1 MVAVKPVGVLSE
13 DDPKA
18 ACMPAL
24 LREHYRALGEKDYIA
39 TVHRLDRVTGG
50 VMVFSRRKE
59 ITGKLTAAVAAHQI
73 TKEYLAV
80 LRGHPEKD
88 SDTLTDLLFRDAAH
102 NKSYVV
108 QRMRKGVREATL
120 DYTVLDKTDALTL
133 VKVRLHTGRTHQIR
147 VQFSHRDCLCWATS
161 ATAARRAAPPPC
173 GRTVWPSPTPSP
185 AKRWTLPVPR
195 RVNFRGINSILKK
208 RNDLCHSALIYSAFF
223 SASVN
228 ALASWSG
235 QEVGFPPQEMPCI
248 RSMASVA
255 FMPTTSREMPCKL
268 PLHPPSTFTSLMT
281 PSSSSTVMRREQ
293 TPRGVNV

>member
-1 MVAVKPVGVLSE
+1 MTILYEDKYLVVAVKPVGVLSE

-24 LREHYRALGEKDYIA
+24 LREHYRSSGEKDFIA
-39 TVHRLDRVTGG
+39 TVHRLDRVVGG

-59 ITGKLTAAVAAHQI
+59 ITGKLTAAVAAREI

-88 SDTLTDLLFRDAAH
+88 ADTLTDLLFRDAAH

-147 VQFSHRDCLCWATS
+147 VQFSHRGLPLLGDIRYGSKADCS
-161 ATAARRAAPPPC
+161 AALWSYHLAFTHPVTGKPVDVTCPPPEAY
-173 GRTVWPSPTPSP
+173 P
-185 AKRWTLPVPR
+185 WTL
-195 RVNFRGINSILKK
+195 FHMEK
-208 RNDLCHSALIYSAFF
+208 
-223 SASVN
+223 
-228 ALASWSG
+228 
-235 QEVGFPPQEMPCI
+235 EE
-248 RSMASVA
+248 
-255 FMPTTSREMPCKL
+255 
-268 PLHPPSTFTSLMT
+268 
-281 PSSSSTVMRREQ
+281 
-293 TPRGVNV
+293 

>member
-1 MVAVKPVGVLSE
+1 MTILYQDKYLVVAVKPVGVLSE
-13 DDPKA
+13 DDSKA

-59 ITGKLTAAVAAHQI
+59 VTGKLTAAVAAHEI

-88 SDTLTDLLFRDAAH
+88 ADTLTDLLFRDAQH

-120 DYTVLDKTDALTL
+120 DYTVLETTDELTL

-147 VQFSHRDCLCWATS
+147 VQFSHRGLPLLGDIRYGSKVNCS
-161 ATAARRAAPPPC
+161 AALWSYHLAFTHPVTGKPVDVTCPPPEAY
-173 GRTVWPSPTPSP
+173 P
-185 AKRWTLPVPR
+185 WTL
-195 RVNFRGINSILKK
+195 FHMEK
-208 RNDLCHSALIYSAFF
+208 
-223 SASVN
+223 
-228 ALASWSG
+228 
-235 QEVGFPPQEMPCI
+235 EE
-248 RSMASVA
+248 
-255 FMPTTSREMPCKL
+255 
-268 PLHPPSTFTSLMT
+268 
-281 PSSSSTVMRREQ
+281 
-293 TPRGVNV
+293 